1 VKFSVKPGDLVR
13 WTHPD
18 DEGVGL
24 VLEVISQPDHIGCG
38 EAVICWSPSKQQPE
52 GHTGNYPAQ
61 HQYMEIISEAR

>member
-1 VKFSVKPGDLVR
+1 MKTGDLVR

-24 VLEVISQPDHIGCG
+24 VLKVISLPSEHANG

-61 HQYMEIISEAR
+61 HQYMETISEAR

>member
-1 VKFSVKPGDLVR
+1 MKTGDLVR

-24 VLEVISQPDHIGCG
+24 VLKVISLPSEHGIG

-52 GHTGNYPAQ
+52 GHTGIYPAL
-61 HQYMEIISEAR
+61 HQYMEIVNESR